1 MKIGNYQFDTPL
13 ILAPM
18 AGVTDRPFR
27 SLCRRLGADFC
38 VSEMITSQK
47 HLRQSRKTR
56 LRMDHRDETG
66 PCCVQ
71 IAGTE
76 PAQMAEA
83 AQFNAAH
90 GADIIDIN
98 MGCPAKKVCQV
109 MAGSAL
115 MRDEFRVSA
124 ILEAVV
130 SAVEI
135 PVTLKIRTGWDHHNR
150 NALRIAKI
158 AENSGIAALTIHGR
172 TRSCA
177 FRGEA
182 EYDTIAEVKKAIS
195 IPVIANGDINSPQKA
210 RQVLDYTRA
219 DALMIGRAAQGN
231 PWIFREIYYFLQH
244 NRNLHP
250 PENKEIILVLLE
262 HLKKLYNFYG
272 ETAGVRIARKHI
284 KWYCNHQPETNSS
297 GTSDFRKKINAVTD
311 AAQQQE
317 LVSEFFTANNFSE
330 LDLEQIRTE
339 YAEPDHN
346 PDNKKVA

>member
-1 MKIGNYQFDTPL
+1 MKIGSHQFDTPL

-27 SLCRRLGADFC
+27 SLCRKLGADLC
-38 VSEMITSQK
+38 ISEMVISQK

-56 LRMDHRDETG
+56 LRMDHLGETG

-76 PAQMAEA
+76 PVQMAET

-98 MGCPAKKVCQV
+98 MGCPAKKVCKV

-115 MRDEFRVSA
+115 MKDELRVSA

-130 SAVEI
+130 GAVDI
-135 PVTLKIRTGWDHHNR
+135 PVTLKIRTGWDPGNR

-172 TRSCA
+172 TRHCA
-177 FRGEA
+177 FHGEA

-195 IPVIANGDINSPQKA
+195 IPVIANGDIDSPHKA
-210 RQVLDYTRA
+210 RQVLDYTGA

-231 PWIFREIYYFLQH
+231 PWIFREIGYFLQH
-244 NRNLHP
+244 KRHLP
-250 PENKEIILVLLE
+250 PPGNKEITMVLLE
-262 HLKKLYNFYG
+262 HLKSLYKFYG

-284 KWYCNHQPETNSS
+284 KWYCSRQPDTNNFS
-297 GTSDFRKKINAVTD
+297 TSNFSKIINTVADADQQKK
-311 AAQQQE
+311 
-317 LVSEFFTANNFSE
+317 LVSKFFTTSRFSE
-330 LDLEQIRTE
+330 LDLEQIR
-339 YAEPDHN
+339 N
-346 PDNKKVA
+346 